1 MLKNDEFIL
10 EITDVTTDGSGIGKL
25 DGMAVFVP
33 LTAVG
38 DVVRVKALKV
48 KKTYAFGKAVEI
60 ITPSKDRI
68 ENDCP
73 YFNRC
78 GGCVFRHISY
88 DAELRLKT
96 DKVREALKRIGG
108 VDLPPQPIMFSGDLR
123 YRNKA
128 QYPLSEDGKV
138 GFYAFHSHRIIPC
151 DDCLLQPEIFAK
163 ISEAV
168 TEFVKEFDISIYNE
182 EKHTGLLR
190 HLYIRKG
197 QITEEIMVTFV
208 INGDSLPKYDII
220 IHRLKEICGEKL
232 KSVVLNINKENTNV
246 ILGNKCKTLYG
257 RDYITDILA
266 GVKVRLSALSF
277 YQVNNVM
284 ASRLYEKAAEYA
296 KPEGKNIVDLYCG
309 TGAIGLSMAKRAKS
323 VIGVEIIPEA
333 VKDAEFNAKEN
344 GIENARFIC
353 GDAKYAAEQ
362 LKKESIKPDTVI
374 VDPPRKGC
382 DSEVIKIIA
391 NDFCPQSVVYISCD
405 PATLARDVKIFKDL
419 GYGLLEYTPA
429 DLFPRTAHVET
440 VALLGRESVEHY
452 MKLHAE
458 PFEMIKS
465 GRKTIE
471 LRLWDEKRQ
480 KIKIGDTVVF
490 TNTISGEKLKATV
503 LNLYRFDSYEEL
515 YKELPLLKCGY
526 TEDDIDT
533 AQASD
538 MEAYY
543 SADEQAKYGVVGIE
557 ISCMNEQ

>member
-1 MLKNDEFIL
+1 
-10 EITDVTTDGSGIGKL
+10 
-25 DGMAVFVP
+25 
-33 LTAVG
+33 
-38 DVVRVKALKV
+38 
-48 KKTYAFGKAVEI
+48 
-60 ITPSKDRI
+60 
-68 ENDCP
+68 
-73 YFNRC
+73 
-78 GGCVFRHISY
+78 
-88 DAELRLKT
+88 
-96 DKVREALKRIGG
+96 
-108 VDLPPQPIMFSGDLR
+108 
-123 YRNKA
+123 
-128 QYPLSEDGKV
+128 
-138 GFYAFHSHRIIPC
+138 
-151 DDCLLQPEIFAK
+151 
-163 ISEAV
+163 
-168 TEFVKEFDISIYNE
+168 
-182 EKHTGLLR
+182 
-190 HLYIRKG
+190 
-197 QITEEIMVTFV
+197 
-208 INGDSLPKYDII
+208 
-220 IHRLKEICGEKL
+220 
-232 KSVVLNINKENTNV
+232 
-246 ILGNKCKTLYG
+246 
-257 RDYITDILA
+257 
-266 GVKVRLSALSF
+266 
-277 YQVNNVM
+277 M

>member
-48 KKTYAFGKAVEI
+48 KKTHAFGKAVEI

-168 TEFVKEFDISIYNE
+168 TEFVKEFNISIYNE

-266 GVKVRLSALSF
+266 RVKVRLSALSF